1 MLKAGSKKI
10 NPNKRRKKIPILGT
24 LKEFKSAEKQFNS
37 ESQSQS
43 SFVSVDKPDIEI
55 ENLDGKK

>member
-37 ESQSQS
+37 ES
-43 SFVSVDKPDIEI
+43 
-55 ENLDGKK
+55 